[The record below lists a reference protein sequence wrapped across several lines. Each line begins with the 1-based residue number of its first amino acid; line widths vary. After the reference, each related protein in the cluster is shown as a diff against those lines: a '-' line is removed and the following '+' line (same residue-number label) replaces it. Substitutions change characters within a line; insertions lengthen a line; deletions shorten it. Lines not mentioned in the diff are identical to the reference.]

1 MRYGDEGH
9 GARSEAKNI
18 FAANSGVL
26 ATLPLAREFGQ
37 DSLDVAMYSLRSA
50 LPGPERAVCAAE
62 RGQFGFATACGAK
75 ARGAGRPL
83 LHGRE
88 GAPATPRHGASA
100 IGGGA
105 RGPPSLATPPASAG
119 RPRAAPWA
127 GITSEAPSARRG
139 HSVPEAR
146 KGRRA
151 RACSAADGRGTEIGA
166 RRWSSKRCSI
176 LPPRGLRALEAA
188 SPPLRRAC
196 EASDC
201 GAGSAAAACRISW
214 SAARRLR
221 QARGGSWRRAGGERA
236 QRPLDKADELIV
248 TSASARGVAKPS
260 GATEPRAPTE
270 RCANI

>member
-1 MRYGDEGH
+1 M
-9 GARSEAKNI
+9 
-18 FAANSGVL
+18 
-26 ATLPLAREFGQ
+26 
-37 DSLDVAMYSLRSA
+37 
-50 LPGPERAVCAAE
+50 CAAE

-127 GITSEAPSARRG
+127 DITSEAPSARRG

-146 KGRRA
+146 GGRRA

-166 RRWSSKRCSI
+166 RRWSSNRCSI

-188 SPPLRRAC
+188 SPPRGGPARRATAARAAPPRRAGYLGAPPGDLGKPAVAAGAEL
-196 EASDC
+196 EASERR
-201 GAGSAAAACRISW
+201 GRSTKRTSSSSQALLRGELPSL
-214 SAARRLR
+214 AARRSP
-221 QARGGSWRRAGGERA
+221 A
-236 QRPLDKADELIV
+236 RPL
-248 TSASARGVAKPS
+248 SAAQIFKR
-260 GATEPRAPTE
+260 TPTIE
-270 RCANI
+270 NYNFLLFLLYPKHNFWNLEVQYH